1 MRSAGPNPSTVGQ
14 SVSFTATVTSGSGTP
29 SGTVQFRDGVTN
41 LGAPLTLIAG
51 QATFTTTTLALGTHS
66 ITGVYSGDAS
76 FTTSTSGAVAHQ
88 VDAPTLTP
96 TSTAVVRSAGPNPSV
111 FGQSVSFTA
120 TVTTGSGTPTGTV
133 QFKDGVTNLGA
144 AVTLTAGQA
153 TLTTINLGAGA
164 HSITAVYSG
173 DTTYA
178 TSTSGTVAHQV
189 DQAATTTGVVRSAG
203 PNPSTV
209 GQSVSFTATVAVTAP
224 GAGTA
229 SGSVQFKDG
238 ATNLGAPLTLTAGQ
252 ATFTTTT
259 LALGAHSITGVYSG
273 DTSFTTSTSG
283 AVAHQV
289 DAPTL
294 TPTSTAVVRSAGP
307 NPSVSGQSVSFT
319 ATVTTGSGTP
329 TGTVQF
335 KDGVT
340 NLGAAVTLTAGQATL
355 TTINLGVGAHSITGV
370 YSGDP
375 NFSTSTS
382 GAVAHQVD
390 QAATTTGVVRSAGPN
405 PSTVGQ
411 SVSFTATVAVT
422 APGAGTATG
431 TVQFK
436 DGATNLGAPL
446 ALTAGQAT
454 FTTTTLALGAHSI
467 TGVYSGDTSF
477 TTSTSAA
484 VAHQVNTASAAAPTV
499 DVTVNR
505 AGSEPRP
512 PPPSAPPEPAAGSS
526 PSCAWTDPPQ

>member
-1 MRSAGPNPSTVGQ
+1 M
-14 SVSFTATVTSGSGTP
+14 SFTATVTSGSGTP

-41 LGAPLTLIAG
+41 LGAPLTLTAG
-51 QATFTTTTLALGTHS
+51 QATFTTTTLALGAHS
-66 ITGVYSGDAS
+66 ITGVYSGDSSFATSTSAAVAHQVTQAATTTALVRSAGPNPSTVGQSVSFTATVTSGSGTPTGTVQFRDGVTNLGAPLTLTAGQATFTTTTLALGAHSITAVYSGDAS

-153 TLTTINLGAGA
+153 TLTTINLGVGA
-164 HSITAVYSG
+164 HSITGVYSG
-173 DTTYA
+173 DTTFA
-178 TSTSGTVAHQV
+178 TSTSGAVAHQV

-229 SGSVQFKDG
+229 TGTVQFKDG

-340 NLGAAVTLTAGQATL
+340 NLGARGH
-355 TTINLGVGAHSITGV
+355 AHCRPGHL
-370 YSGDP
+370 D
-375 NFSTSTS
+375 
-382 GAVAHQVD
+382 HD
-390 QAATTTGVVRSAGPN
+390 QPRRRR
-405 PSTVGQ
+405 
-411 SVSFTATVAVT
+411 
-422 APGAGTATG
+422 
-431 TVQFK
+431 
-436 DGATNLGAPL
+436 PL
-446 ALTAGQAT
+446 HHRRL
-454 FTTTTLALGAHSI
+454 L
-467 TGVYSGDTSF
+467 
-477 TTSTSAA
+477 
-484 VAHQVNTASAAAPTV
+484 
-499 DVTVNR
+499 R
-505 AGSEPRP
+505 
-512 PPPSAPPEPAAGSS
+512 
-526 PSCAWTDPPQ
+526 